1 MLYILAPILLRSII
15 MKDLMKVN
23 IIPTKRLAILACALL
38 SCSFFCQQ
46 AQATPINGTINFS
59 GFVTLSK
66 NPAMMTSSLVFTGSA
81 LTTLATGDYAS
92 IPPGTNAG
100 SFTSFTFNDSSLAI
114 TSPAVPF
121 VEWSFVFGGKTY
133 QFLLDSPLN
142 SGNVTLGH
150 GGPNPSPW
158 SFAVSGTGTATAT
171 GFDDTFG
178 TFTLSGTGTAAH
190 LTFAG
195 SFSALG
201 VTVPDGGAT
210 VALLGLA
217 LAGVE
222 LLRRKLKA
230 A

>member
-1 MLYILAPILLRSII
+1 
-15 MKDLMKVN
+15 MKVN
-23 IIPTKRLAILACALL
+23 VISTKRLAVLAGGLL

-59 GFVTLSK
+59 GSVTLSK
-66 NPAMMTSSLVFTGSA
+66 NPAMMTSSLVFTGPA
-81 LTTLATGDYAS
+81 FTTLATGDYAS
-92 IPPGTNAG
+92 VTPGTSTNG
-100 SFTSFTFNDSSLAI
+100 SFTNFTFNDISLAI
-114 TSPAVPF
+114 TSPATPF

-133 QFLLDSPLN
+133 QFLLDSPLS

-178 TFTLSGTGTAAH
+178 TFTLSGTGTGAH

-210 VALLGLA
+210 VALLGIA
-217 LAGVE
+217 LVGVE
-222 LLRRKLKA
+222 VLRRKLKA
-230 A
+230 P